1 MSRYQ
6 AFARAASLAA
16 MMLAATVGVATLTPG
31 SASATPG
38 GSATARTAYPPPPPS
53 VVVNK
58 GTVKVG
64 VTVKTTGR
72 YFKSNEKV
80 YVTLT
85 FTPKGSNK
93 SKVVKS
99 ITLRVDKKGKFITN
113 FKMQAAGKVVIKA
126 KGKTSMKSSSATVW
140 VINKQKGHGGWAM
153 APASFSISTT
163 AGTPVLVSSES
174 GPAGIALGGL
184 GALALLGSA
193 AVTRQTIRR
202 RRVGAA
208 A

>member
-16 MMLAATVGVATLTPG
+16 MMVVATVGVATLTPG

-38 GSATARTAYPPPPPS
+38 GSATARVAYPPPPPNM
-53 VVVNK
+53 VVNK
-58 GTVKVG
+58 GTVKAG
-64 VTVKTTGR
+64 VTVKATGR
-72 YFKSNEKV
+72 NYKGKEKV
-80 YVTLT
+80 YVTVT
-85 FTPKGSNK
+85 FTPKGSHK
-93 SKVVKS
+93 SKVVKAAILKADS
-99 ITLRVDKKGKFITN
+99 KGKMIVTVKMSAPGTAVIT
-113 FKMQAAGKVVIKA
+113 GK
-126 KGKTSMKSSSATVW
+126 GLTSKKSASATVH
-140 VINKQKGHGGWAM
+140 VINKHKGHGGWVIV
-153 APASFSISTT
+153 PASFSTGAT

-174 GPAGIALGGL
+174 GPAGIALVGL

>member
-16 MMLAATVGVATLTPG
+16 MMVVATVGVATLTPG

-38 GSATARTAYPPPPPS
+38 GSATAAAAYPPPPPNM
-53 VVVNK
+53 VVNK
-58 GTVKVG
+58 GTVKAG
-64 VTVKTTGR
+64 VTVKATGR
-72 YFKSNEKV
+72 SYKSKEKV
-80 YVTLT
+80 YVTVT
-85 FTPKGSNK
+85 FTPKGSKK
-93 SKVVKS
+93 SKVVK
-99 ITLRVDKKGKFITN
+99 TATVKVDSKGKFVIAV
-113 FKMQAAGKVVIKA
+113 KMKAPGTVVITG
-126 KGKTSMKSSSATVW
+126 KGLTSKKSASATVH
-140 VINKQKGHGGWAM
+140 VINKHKGNGGWVIV
-153 APASFSISTT
+153 PASFSTGTT

-174 GPAGIALGGL
+174 GPAGIALAGL